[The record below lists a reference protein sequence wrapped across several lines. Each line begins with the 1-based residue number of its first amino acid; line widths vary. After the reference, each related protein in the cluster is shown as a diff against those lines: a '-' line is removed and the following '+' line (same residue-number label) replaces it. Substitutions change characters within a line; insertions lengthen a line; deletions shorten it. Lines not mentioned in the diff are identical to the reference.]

1 MHWNSITI
9 KTKKINAFT
18 AIVIGI
24 SVNVLPIEKKKKLFK
39 FNNIKRTKTEA
50 VLACKIHVSDV
61 HTYPLTR

>member
-24 SVNVLPIEKKKKLFK
+24 SVNVLPIEKKKKTK

-50 VLACKIHVSDV
+50 VLACTNTCI
-61 HTYPLTR
+61 